1 MSVIALAGVI
11 LVLFGVLTARN
22 KITPISYGVG
32 VFLERHRMGYER
44 QKEKGKRPEPKV
56 PKKKK

>member
-1 MSVIALAGVI
+1 LAGVI
-11 LVLFGVLTARN
+11 LVRSGVLTARN
-22 KITPISYGVG
+22 KITPISYRGG
-32 VFLERHRMGYER
+32 GFLERHRMGYER